1 MSTFK
6 KLHCICYTLHCPL
19 CPRCYGE
26 TLSTLQFATRAKK
39 IKNKAVV
46 NEDTHGNT
54 LQMQAEI
61 RKLKEALAQF
71 QSGAALTN
79 QVKMEP
85 GQFYTLAIYILLAVV
100 RLQKYI
106 LSH

>member
-1 MSTFK
+1 M
-6 KLHCICYTLHCPL
+6 
-19 CPRCYGE
+19 
-26 TLSTLQFATRAKK
+26 
-39 IKNKAVV
+39 

-85 GQFYTLAIYILLAVV
+85 GQFSTFALIAKKTPFDQRCTTFIPHDPW
-100 RLQKYI
+100 QKCVFYFHGLTI
-106 LSH
+106 GQC